1 MKRDAQIDFGPAV
14 GGAAHCQARSN
25 AQRSLFHAEKTNP
38 AFFHHFQSIE
48 PPPGIGHGEPHL
60 VRRVF
65 QDDSNAGRARM
76 FRNILE
82 ALLQYPENAKLN
94 LRRQPRRFRRDD
106 QIDADAV
113 RFFKFVDERFERRPD
128 SQILK
133 RRRIEEMRQVPQRR

>member
-1 MKRDAQIDFGPAV
+1 
-14 GGAAHCQARSN
+14 
-25 AQRSLFHAEKTNP
+25 
-38 AFFHHFQSIE
+38 
-48 PPPGIGHGEPHL
+48 
-60 VRRVF
+60 
-65 QDDSNAGRARM
+65 M